1 MKKTLLTIA
10 ATIALATSA
19 QAFETYN
26 ISNAKC
32 KTLKD
37 GLSGNGYSRFDSLSN
52 DWIIIDGNVWDFEYV
67 NRTKNKVVGIKSFG
81 IYDMGS
87 CKVKIGSITELEAA
101 IKEKESK
108 RQQRLLES
116 AEEISKEFGL

>member
-19 QAFETYN
+19 QAFETHN